1 MDGTLHTSNT
11 GSTTPPDVRA
21 LFYAWF
27 SLNIIAGHFLVPVL
41 VITFLFSKAKR
52 DATLINFGIILILT
66 SIINCLLLY
75 TSEYLGPEPSKG
87 LCIFQAAGFGASA
100 PTWAVAAL
108 TLVVQIRSKV
118 ELKRAPWLFFMIIMP
133 YIVLVAF
140 MILILVVGFQRPD
153 TVTRARRTLYCSL
166 ESRLISLFSIGFTF
180 LNCLVA
186 FGLGVSMCYQICNI
200 LRMVRQVQRSQIRLI
215 PLAVRLLIFLGYLFL
230 GLLTGLM
237 SIWGRHTYPRD
248 IYTSTFG
255 IAFFIVFGSQRDA
268 LRVWCFWRK
277 SETTRSATTA
287 DSGTLIFEDPMILR
301 KKRSPPD
308 TIEMEAHDFMA
319 FSAHSDSESWT
330 A

>member
-1 MDGTLHTSNT
+1 MDGTLHASNN
-11 GSTTPPDVRA
+11 STTPPHVRA
-21 LFYAWF
+21 LFDAWF
-27 SLNIIAGHFLVPVL
+27 SLNIIGGHFLVPVL

-66 SIINCLLLY
+66 SFINCLLLY

-100 PTWAVAAL
+100 PTWAIAAL

-118 ELKRAPWLFFMIIMP
+118 ELKTAPWLFSMIIMP
-133 YIVLVAF
+133 YIVLIVF

-153 TVTRARRTLYCSL
+153 TVTRERRTLYCSL
-166 ESRLISLFSIGFTF
+166 DSHLISLFSIGFT
-180 LNCLVA
+180 LTNCLVA

-200 LRMVRQVQRSQIRLI
+200 LRMVREVQRSQIRFI
-215 PLAVRLLIFLGYLFL
+215 PVAVRLLIFLAYIFL

-237 SIWGRHTYPRD
+237 SIWGRHTYARD

-255 IAFFIVFGSQRDA
+255 IAFFIVFGSQRDV
-268 LRVWCFWRK
+268 LRVWRFWRK
-277 SETTRSATTA
+277 DETTTRSTTA
-287 DSGTLIFEDPMILR
+287 NSGTLIFEAPVLSR
-301 KKRSPPD
+301 KKRSPQD
-308 TIEMEAHDFMA
+308 TSETHELIV
-319 FSAHSDSESWT
+319 FSTQNDSG